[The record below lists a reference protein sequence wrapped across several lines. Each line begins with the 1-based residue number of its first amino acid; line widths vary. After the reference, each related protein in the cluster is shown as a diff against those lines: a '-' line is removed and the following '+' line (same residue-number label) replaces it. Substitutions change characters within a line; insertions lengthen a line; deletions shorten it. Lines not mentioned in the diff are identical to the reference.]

1 MAQRAALR
9 GRPAAP
15 RAATGFYGDAWRRLR
30 RNRAAMGGLGVVLV
44 FGLAAV
50 FASLVAPADPIAQ
63 DLDARLLPPTRA
75 HLLGTDDLGRDL
87 LSRIIY
93 GGRVSLT
100 VGIVSGGLGPGD
112 GTPPRP
118 LGGGHGG
125 GGATA

>member
-1 MAQRAALR
+1 MAERAALL

-15 RAATGFYGDAWRRLR
+15 RAAPGFSAGAWRRPR

-93 GGRVSLT
+93 GAPGSPPG
-100 VGIVSGGLGPGD
+100 GIALG
-112 GTPPRP
+112 
-118 LGGGHGG
+118 
-125 GGATA
+125 